1 MMTKV
6 SATDVSRRMAGFL
19 SRVAYRDEEFVIARG
34 GKPVAELLSVP
45 RGVRLGELPEL
56 LAVLPGLVPGDS
68 ERFGRDLNEM
78 RREAVVV
85 C

>member
-1 MMTKV
+1 
-6 SATDVSRRMAGFL
+6 
-19 SRVAYRDEEFVIARG
+19 
-34 GKPVAELLSVP
+34 VAELLSVP

-68 ERFGRDLNEM
+68 ERYDRDLSEM